1 MRDNQNAAKKCTE
14 AIVRHGRETKNLKV
28 AMQKADDVVENLRD
42 ALDRDAIEEGRLD
55 ALKENLVEAEDDRA
69 TQAGSFEESVIASDN
84 AKASLREKREQMAAI
99 DARIEEVAVKT
110 NKAQGRSAKIQDQRQ
125 KALQQKNAAIESV
138 KKAKDAFALT
148 EIEHGEKAETLK
160 EFTRMASDICA
171 RVPVDEGENTD
182 SLDRKLTKL
191 EADVKRFEKQ

>member
-1 MRDNQNAAKKCTE
+1 MRH
-14 AIVRHGRETKNLKV
+14 RRETKNLLL
-28 AMQKADDVVENLRD
+28 ATQKASDIVENLQD
-42 ALDRDAIEEGRLD
+42 ALDQDAIEEGRLD

-69 TQAGSFEESVIASDN
+69 THAGSFEESVIASDN

-99 DARIEEVAVKT
+99 DVRIEEVVVKI

-148 EIEHGEKAETLK
+148 DTEHGEKAETLT
-160 EFTRMASDICA
+160 EFTRLASEVCT
-171 RVPVDEGENTD
+171 RVPVDAGETTD
-182 SLDRKLTKL
+182 SLDRKLAKL
-191 EADVKRFEKQ
+191 DADVKRFNKQ